1 MWARKGT
8 RPRALKQQQFI
19 YSYIYGA
26 VCPST
31 GQAVGLILP
40 NANTVCMSLHIDEI
54 SRSIPE
60 GRHGLI
66 LMDGAGWHQASL
78 NRDNVTIV
86 KIPPYSPELNP
97 CEQGWQYI
105 KDKSLKN
112 RCYTDYDDILRVA
125 TEAWINFTT
134 EEGRIQSLCSRDWA
148 EILKLSRIGIK
159 RSTMGTATFSSIKNS
174 PHWVN
179 SLLVVRM
186 INRYS

>member
-31 GQAVGLILP
+31 GKAVGLILP

-97 CEQGWQYI
+97 CEQVWQYI

-148 EILKLSRIGIK
+148 EI
-159 RSTMGTATFSSIKNS
+159 
-174 PHWVN
+174 
-179 SLLVVRM
+179 
-186 INRYS
+186 